1 MLSRSTIDAVNDLD
15 LVQVIAKFV
24 PDLKKA
30 GASYKAKSPFTEEKS
45 PSFTVSP
52 SKGCWKCFS
61 TGKGGANA
69 ISFVM
74 QKFNMTYPE
83 AIKELAST
91 FGIAVEFDDSARSK
105 EYQEKAEKIKT
116 LTEVNQVALEFFT
129 SEENLRLIP
138 VDKMRA
144 KPETYEKFALGFA
157 PDSWDALLKHLKA
170 EGFSE
175 ELIIQAGL
183 AKKNEKGKVF
193 DFFRGRIMFP
203 IFTDSNKLIGFSGR
217 NILEAPAGKTIP
229 KILNTAE
236 TEAYSKGNSLLG
248 IHLAKQSMREMG
260 FAVKVEGNFDVTSLH
275 SVGLTNTVAHLGS
288 AFTKEQIEIVK
299 KYTDTILIFADRDK
313 AGLSAVR
320 NQAAD
325 ILEAGMKVYLFI
337 PYPITEEQLQNDA
350 QAILEKKIFKI
361 DPDDFVNSKI
371 WNIDKKKNEFL
382 ELIEESK
389 TDAVEWLV
397 NSFYAEAKTTID
409 KTNAERQTVELLSVI
424 ADAQLRNSYVKLF
437 AKEYKIERKSVEETV
452 KNNLIAKAKEN
463 MDEVDGFVLPRHLSK
478 DEIQDFSEF
487 GFYKEEDPKK
497 IGYYFP
503 RGNSFKDFERVTNF
517 IIKPVFQVGSKDDS
531 DRIIEIQ
538 NPHKK
543 TIIEI
548 KNKQWLSLQGF
559 REAVANH
566 GNFWFKGSAF
576 QHQNF
581 YIKYMSKFLY
591 CQPLTTLGWQ
601 PDNKFYAFAD
611 GIAYDKNF
619 KRIDEYGLIE
629 KNGEKYFLP
638 AFSKINTVFKN
649 DQDDYVADRYLKY
662 NFNEEVNYNLWSKQI
677 QKVYGNNG
685 VITSLY
691 MIACCFRDVI
701 YQSTNVFPLLFFVGQ
716 PQTGKS
722 TCARSLSRVFC
733 FNQPEFNLNSGT
745 VNGFQRR
752 ISRVRNS
759 FVWLDEYTN
768 DLDDKRFQALK
779 SLFDGVGAEKAIMS
793 NDNRTKQVLINS
805 GAGIS
810 GQHYPTRDEN
820 SLLLRTVLLEFTKKQ
835 EEFTQE
841 EVDEY
846 NILNAWQKKGLSN
859 LILEVISWR
868 DYFEDQWQTEFD
880 EVSRKMK
887 IDLAAISYEGRT
899 LQSLSILVTVLKI
912 MGSKIDI
919 PMDYQETFELCKEW
933 IINQSSIASDTN
945 ILNSFWKMLEFLS
958 FDNILKNNE
967 DYKVVNCASINVR
980 GKDDQDHTITFP
992 QNKNVLFIRFQRVYP
1007 KYAEYHRKQTGENGH
1022 AETSLKSYMKSDKK
1036 SFLGNVKTVNFENGK
1051 TSAYAFDFDKLN
1063 LSLKDVVIGA
1073 FSPAVE
1079 THYTPAIVN
1088 ANKEDD
1094 TPF

>member
-83 AIKELAST
+83 AVKELAST

-116 LTEVNQVALEFFT
+116 LTEVNQAALEFFT

-170 EGFSE
+170 AGFSE

-275 SVGLTNTVAHLGS
+275 EIGLTNTVAPLGT
-288 AFTKEQIEIVK
+288 AFTVDQMDLIR
-299 KYTDTILIFADRDK
+299 KYCDTLMLFVDNDK
-313 AGLSAVR
+313 AGLNSIKKDTVAC
-320 NQAAD
+320 
-325 ILEAGMKVYLFI
+325 LENSLKVYLFI
-337 PYPITEEQLQNDA
+337 PYQEGM
-350 QAILEKKIFKI
+350 
-361 DPDDFVNSKI
+361 DPDDLVRSIQPSDFKQLKKEI
-371 WNIDKKKNEFL
+371 IDRKM
-382 ELIEESK
+382 
-389 TDAVEWLV
+389 DAVEYLV
-397 NSFYAEAKTTID
+397 QQIYSEAKTTIE
-409 KTNAERQTVELLSVI
+409 KNNAEIQTAEILAVI
-424 ADAQLRNSYVKLF
+424 PDAQLRNSYVKLF
-437 AKEYKIERKSVEETV
+437 AKEYKLDRKTVEEKV
-452 KNNLIAKAKEN
+452 KVNLAQKAAQN
-463 MDEVDGFVLPRHLSK
+463 QDEVDGFVLPRHLSK

-919 PMDYQETFELCKEW
+919 PMDYKETFELCKEW

-967 DYKVVNCASINVR
+967 DYKVVNCSSIDVR
-980 GKDDQDHTITFP
+980 GKDDQVHTITFP

>member
-1 MLSRSTIDAVNDLD
+1 MLSKSTIDAVNDLD

-83 AIKELAST
+83 AVKELAST

-116 LTEVNQVALEFFT
+116 LTEVNQAALEFFT

-275 SVGLTNTVAHLGS
+275 EIGLTNTVAPLGT
-288 AFTKEQIEIVK
+288 AFTVDQMDLIR
-299 KYTDTILIFADRDK
+299 KYCDTLMLFVDNDK
-313 AGLSAVR
+313 AGLNSIKKDTIAC
-320 NQAAD
+320 
-325 ILEAGMKVYLFI
+325 LENSLKVYLFI
-337 PYPITEEQLQNDA
+337 PEA
-350 QAILEKKIFKI
+350 QGM
-361 DPDDFVNSKI
+361 DPDDLVKSYQPS
-371 WNIDKKKNEFL
+371 EFKAL
-382 ELIEESK
+382 KSQILESK
-389 TDAVEWLV
+389 MDAVEYLV
-397 NSFYAEAKTTID
+397 QQIYSEAKTTIE
-409 KTNAERQTVELLSVI
+409 KNNAEIQAAEILAVI
-424 ADAQLRNSYVKLF
+424 PDAQLRNSYVKLF
-437 AKEYKIERKSVEETV
+437 AKEYKLDRKTVEEKV
-452 KNNLIAKAKEN
+452 KVNLAQKAAQN
-463 MDEVDGFVLPRHLSK
+463 QDEVDGFVLPRHLSK

-733 FNQPEFNLNSGT
+733 YNQPEFNLNSGT

-967 DYKVVNCASINVR
+967 DYKVVNCSSINVR

>member
-83 AIKELAST
+83 AVKELAST

-116 LTEVNQVALEFFT
+116 LTEVNQAALEFFT

-157 PDSWDALLKHLKA
+157 TDSWDALLKHLKA

-217 NILEAPAGKTIP
+217 NILEASAGKTIP

-275 SVGLTNTVAHLGS
+275 EIGLTNTVAPLGT
-288 AFTKEQIEIVK
+288 AFTVEQMDLIR
-299 KYTDTILIFADRDK
+299 KYCDTLMLFVDNDK
-313 AGLSAVR
+313 AGLNSIKKDTIAC
-320 NQAAD
+320 
-325 ILEAGMKVYLFI
+325 LENSLKVYLFI
-337 PYPITEEQLQNDA
+337 PEA
-350 QAILEKKIFKI
+350 QGM
-361 DPDDFVNSKI
+361 DPDDLVKSYQPS
-371 WNIDKKKNEFL
+371 EFKAL
-382 ELIEESK
+382 KSQILESK
-389 TDAVEWLV
+389 MDAVEYLV
-397 NSFYAEAKTTID
+397 QQIYSEAKTTIE
-409 KTNAERQTVELLSVI
+409 KNNAEIQAAEILAVI
-424 ADAQLRNSYVKLF
+424 PDAQLRNSYVKLF
-437 AKEYKIERKSVEETV
+437 AKEYKLDRKTVEEKV
-452 KNNLIAKAKEN
+452 KVNLAQKAAQN
-463 MDEVDGFVLPRHLSK
+463 QDEVDGFVLPRHLSK

-591 CQPLTTLGWQ
+591 CQPLSTLGWQ

-733 FNQPEFNLNSGT
+733 YNQPEFNLNSGT

-887 IDLAAISYEGRT
+887 IDLASISYEGRT

-919 PMDYQETFELCKEW
+919 PMDYQETFELCKQW

-1073 FSPAVE
+1073 FSPAQE
-1079 THYTPAIVN
+1079 MNYTPAIIN

-1094 TPF
+1094 DPF

>member
-15 LVQVIAKFV
+15 LVQAISKFV
-24 PDLKKA
+24 PDLRKS
-30 GASYKAKSPFTEEKS
+30 GASFKAKSPFTAEKS

-74 QKFNMTYPE
+74 QKFSMTYPE
-83 AIKELAST
+83 AVKELAST

-105 EYQEKAEKIKT
+105 EYQEKAERIKT
-116 LTEVNQVALEFFT
+116 LTEVNQAALEFFT

-144 KPETYEKFALGFA
+144 KPETYQKFALGYA
-157 PDSWDALLKHLKA
+157 PDSWDALLKNLISL
-170 EGFSE
+170 GFSE
-175 ELIIQAGL
+175 ELIVQAGL

-203 IFTDSNKLIGFSGR
+203 IFTDSGKLIGFSGR

-275 SVGLTNTVAHLGS
+275 EIGFSNTIAPLGT
-288 AFTKEQIEIVK
+288 AFTVDQMEIIR
-299 KYTDTILIFADRDK
+299 KYCDTLMLFVDNDK
-313 AGLSAVR
+313 AGLNSIRKDTIAC
-320 NQAAD
+320 
-325 ILEAGMKVYLFI
+325 LENNLKVYLFI
-337 PYPITEEQLQNDA
+337 PEA
-350 QAILEKKIFKI
+350 QGM
-361 DPDDFVNSKI
+361 DPDDLVKTYQPSEYKALKNQILDSKM
-371 WNIDKKKNEFL
+371 
-382 ELIEESK
+382 
-389 TDAVEWLV
+389 DAVEYLV
-397 NSFYAEAKTTID
+397 QQIYSEAKTTIE
-409 KTNAERQTVELLSVI
+409 KNNAEIQAAEILAI
-424 ADAQLRNSYVKLF
+424 IPDAQLRNSYVKLF
-437 AKEYKIERKSVEETV
+437 AKEYKLDRKTVEEKV
-452 KNNLIAKAKEN
+452 KVNIAAKAAQN
-463 MDEVDGFVLPRHLSK
+463 QDEVDGFVLPRHLSK

-619 KRIDEYGLIE
+619 KRIDDYGLIE

-835 EEFTQE
+835 EEFTQA

-859 LILEVISWR
+859 LIMEVISWR

-912 MGSKIDI
+912 MGPKIDI
-919 PMDYQETFELCKEW
+919 PMDYNETFELCKEW

-967 DYKVVNCASINVR
+967 DYKVINCSSIDVR
-980 GKDDQDHTITFP
+980 GKDDKIHTITFP

-1036 SFLGNVKTVNFENGK
+1036 SFIGNVKTVDFENGK
-1051 TSAYAFDFDKLN
+1051 TSAYAFDFDALN

-1073 FSPAVE
+1073 FAPKPE
-1079 THYTPAIVN
+1079 TFYTPAITN

-1094 TPF
+1094 VPF

>member
-15 LVQVIAKFV
+15 LVQAISKFV
-24 PDLKKA
+24 PDLKKS
-30 GASYKAKSPFTEEKS
+30 GASFKAKSPFTEEKS

-74 QKFNMTYPE
+74 QKFSMTYPE
-83 AIKELAST
+83 AVKELAST

-105 EYQEKAEKIKT
+105 EYQEKAERIKT
-116 LTEVNQVALEFFT
+116 LTEVNQAALEFFT

-144 KPETYEKFALGFA
+144 KPETYQKFALGYA
-157 PDSWDALLKHLKA
+157 PDSWDALLKNLISL
-170 EGFSE
+170 GFSE

-203 IFTDSNKLIGFSGR
+203 IFTDSGKLIGFSGR

-275 SVGLTNTVAHLGS
+275 EIGFSNTIAPLGTAFSVD
-288 AFTKEQIEIVK
+288 QMEIIR
-299 KYTDTILIFADRDK
+299 KYCDTLMLFVDNDK
-313 AGLSAVR
+313 AGLNSIRKDTIAC
-320 NQAAD
+320 
-325 ILEAGMKVYLFI
+325 LENNLKVYLFI
-337 PYPITEEQLQNDA
+337 PEA
-350 QAILEKKIFKI
+350 QGM
-361 DPDDFVNSKI
+361 DPDDLVKTYQPSEYKQL
-371 WNIDKKKNEFL
+371 KNEIL
-382 ELIEESK
+382 DRK
-389 TDAVEWLV
+389 MDAVEYLV
-397 NSFYAEAKTTID
+397 QQIYSEAKTTIE
-409 KTNAERQTVELLSVI
+409 KNNAEIQAAEILAVI
-424 ADAQLRNSYVKLF
+424 PDAQLRNSYVKLF
-437 AKEYKIERKSVEETV
+437 AKEYKLDRKTVEEKV
-452 KNNLIAKAKEN
+452 KVNIAAKAAQN
-463 MDEVDGFVLPRHLSK
+463 QDEVDGFVLPRHLSK

-601 PDNKFYAFAD
+601 PDNKFYAFAN

-619 KRIDEYGLIE
+619 KHIDEYGLIE

-835 EEFTQE
+835 EEFTQA

-859 LILEVISWR
+859 LIMEVISWR

-887 IDLAAISYEGRT
+887 IDLASISYEGRT

-919 PMDYQETFELCKEW
+919 PMDYNETFELCKEW

-967 DYKVVNCASINVR
+967 DYKVINCSSIDVR
-980 GKDDQDHTITFP
+980 GKDDKIHTITFP

-1036 SFLGNVKTVNFENGK
+1036 SFIGNVKTVDFENGK
-1051 TSAYAFDFDKLN
+1051 TSAYAFDFDALN

-1073 FSPAVE
+1073 FSPKPE
-1079 THYTPAIVN
+1079 IFYTPAITN

-1094 TPF
+1094 EPF

>member
-83 AIKELAST
+83 AVKELAST
-91 FGIAVEFDDSARSK
+91 FGIAVEFDVSARSK

-116 LTEVNQVALEFFT
+116 LTEVNQAALEFFT

-275 SVGLTNTVAHLGS
+275 EIGLTNTVAPLGT
-288 AFTKEQIEIVK
+288 AFTVDQMDLIR
-299 KYTDTILIFADRDK
+299 KYCDTLMLFVDNDK
-313 AGLSAVR
+313 AGLNSIKKDTIAC
-320 NQAAD
+320 
-325 ILEAGMKVYLFI
+325 LENSLKVYLFI
-337 PYPITEEQLQNDA
+337 PYQEGM
-350 QAILEKKIFKI
+350 
-361 DPDDFVNSKI
+361 DPDDLVRSIQPSDFKQLKKEI
-371 WNIDKKKNEFL
+371 IDQKM
-382 ELIEESK
+382 
-389 TDAVEWLV
+389 DAVEYLV
-397 NSFYAEAKTTID
+397 QQIYSEAKTTIE
-409 KTNAERQTVELLSVI
+409 KNNAEIQAAEILAVI
-424 ADAQLRNSYVKLF
+424 PDAQLRNSYVKLF
-437 AKEYKIERKSVEETV
+437 AKEYKLDRKTVEEKV
-452 KNNLIAKAKEN
+452 KVNLAQKAAQN
-463 MDEVDGFVLPRHLSK
+463 QDEVDGFVLPRHLSK

-559 REAVANH
+559 REAVANN

-768 DLDDKRFQALK
+768 ALDDKRFQALK

-919 PMDYQETFELCKEW
+919 PMDYKETFELCKEW

-967 DYKVVNCASINVR
+967 DYKVVNCSSIDVR
-980 GKDDQDHTITFP
+980 GKDDQVHTITFP

-1022 AETSLKSYMKSDKK
+1022 PETSLKSYMKSDKK

-1063 LSLKDVVIGA
+1063 LSLKDVAIGA

>member
-15 LVQVIAKFV
+15 LVQAISKFV
-24 PDLKKA
+24 PDLRKS
-30 GASYKAKSPFTEEKS
+30 GASFKAKSPFREEKS

-74 QKFNMTYPE
+74 QKFSMTYPE
-83 AIKELAST
+83 AVKELASS

-105 EYQEKAEKIKT
+105 EYQEKAERIKT
-116 LTEVNQVALEFFT
+116 LTEVNQAALEFFT

-144 KPETYEKFALGFA
+144 KPETYQKFALGYA
-157 PDSWDALLKHLKA
+157 PDSWDALLKHLIAK
-170 EGFSE
+170 GFSE
-175 ELIIQAGL
+175 ELVIKAGL

-203 IFTDSNKLIGFSGR
+203 IFTDSGKLIGFSGR

-229 KILNTAE
+229 KILNTPE

-275 SVGLTNTVAHLGS
+275 EIGFENTIAPLGT
-288 AFTKEQIEIVK
+288 AFTVDQMDLIRKFC
-299 KYTDTILIFADRDK
+299 DTIMLFVDNDK
-313 AGLSAVR
+313 AGLASIRKDTIAC
-320 NQAAD
+320 
-325 ILEAGMKVYLFI
+325 LENNLKVYLFI
-337 PYPITEEQLQNDA
+337 PNEEGM
-350 QAILEKKIFKI
+350 
-361 DPDDFVNSKI
+361 DPDDLVRSVQPSEYKQLKREI
-371 WNIDKKKNEFL
+371 IDRKM
-382 ELIEESK
+382 
-389 TDAVEWLV
+389 DAVEYLV
-397 NSFYAEAKTTID
+397 NQIYSEARTTIE
-409 KTNAERQTVELLSVI
+409 KNNAEIQAAEILAVI
-424 ADAQLRNSYVKLF
+424 PDAQLRNSYVKLF
-437 AKEYKIERKSVEETV
+437 AKEYKLERKTVEEKV
-452 KNNLIAKAKEN
+452 KINIAAKAAQNEE
-463 MDEVDGFVLPRHLSK
+463 EVDGFVLPRHLSK

-619 KRIDEYGLIE
+619 KRIDDYGLIE

-835 EEFTQE
+835 EEFTQA

-859 LILEVISWR
+859 LIMEVISWR
-868 DYFEDQWQTEFD
+868 DYFEDQWQSEFD

-887 IDLAAISYEGRT
+887 IELAAISYEGRT
-899 LQSLSILVTVLKI
+899 LQSLSILLTVLKI

-919 PMDYQETFELCKEW
+919 PMDYPETFELCKEW

-958 FDNILKNNE
+958 FDGILKNNE
-967 DYKVVNCASINVR
+967 DYKVACVSSLKIR
-980 GKDDQDHTITFP
+980 GKDDKDTIVEFP
-992 QNKNVLFIRFQRVYP
+992 QNKNVLFIRFSRVYS
-1007 KYAEYHRKQTGENGH
+1007 KYAEHHRKQTGENGH

-1036 SFLGNVKTVNFENGK
+1036 SFLGNIKTVDFDNGK

-1063 LSLKDVVIGA
+1063 LSLKDVQIGA
-1073 FSPAVE
+1073 FSPVKE
-1079 THYTPAIVN
+1079 DYYTPAIVN
-1088 ANKEDD
+1088 SNKESDD
-1094 TPF
+1094 PF

>member
-1 MLSRSTIDAVNDLD
+1 MLSRTTIDAVNDLD
-15 LVQVIAKFV
+15 LVQVISKFV
-24 PDLKKA
+24 PELKKS
-30 GASYKAKSPFTEEKS
+30 GSSFKAKSPFTEEKS
-45 PSFTVSP
+45 ASFNVSP
-52 SKGCWKCFS
+52 SKNLWKCFS
-61 TGKGGANA
+61 TGKGGANG

-74 QKFNMTYPE
+74 QKFSMSYPE
-83 AIKELAST
+83 AIKEIASS
-91 FGIAVEFDDSARSK
+91 FGIAVEFDDSPRSK
-105 EYQEKAEKIKT
+105 EYQEKTERIKT
-116 LTEVNQVALEFFT
+116 LTEVNQAALEFFT
-129 SEENLRLIP
+129 SEENLALIA

-144 KPETYEKFALGFA
+144 KPETYQKFALGYA
-157 PDSWDALLKHLKA
+157 PDSFDALQKNLKA
-170 EGFSE
+170 QGFSE
-175 ELIIQAGL
+175 DIIIKAGL
-183 AKKNEKGKVF
+183 AKKSDNGKVY

-203 IFTDSNKLIGFSGR
+203 IFTDSGKLIGFSGR
-217 NILEAPAGKTIP
+217 NIIEPAPGKTIP

-236 TEAYSKGNSLLG
+236 TEAYSKSNSLLG
-248 IHLAKQSMREMG
+248 IHLAKFSMREMG

-275 SVGLTNTVAHLGS
+275 EIGFSNTIAPLGT
-288 AFTKEQIEIVK
+288 AFTVDQMQMIR
-299 KYTDTILIFADRDK
+299 KYCDTVMLFVDNDK
-313 AGLSAVR
+313 AGLASIKKDTIAC
-320 NQAAD
+320 
-325 ILEAGMKVYLFI
+325 LENELKVYLFI
-337 PYPITEEQLQNDA
+337 PEA
-350 QAILEKKIFKI
+350 QGM
-361 DPDDFVNSKI
+361 DPDDLVKSRQPSEYKALKSEI
-371 WNIDKKKNEFL
+371 L
-382 ELIEESK
+382 EGK
-389 TDAVEWLV
+389 VDAVEYLV
-397 NSFYAEAKTTID
+397 KQIYSEAKTTIE
-409 KTNAERQTVELLSVI
+409 KTNAEIQAAEIVAVI
-424 ADAQLRNSYVKLF
+424 TDAQLRNSYVKLF
-437 AKEYKIERKSVEETV
+437 AKEYKLERKTVEEKV
-452 KNNLIAKAKEN
+452 KLNLTQKAAQNQE
-463 MDEVDGFVLPRHLSK
+463 DVDGFVLPRHLSK

-487 GFYKEEDPKK
+487 GFYSETDPKK

-503 RGNSFKDFERVTNF
+503 KGNSFKDFERVTNF

-619 KRIDEYGLIE
+619 KRIDDYGLIE

-662 NFNEEVNYNLWSKQI
+662 NFNEEVNYKLWSEQI

-685 VITSLY
+685 IITSLY

-835 EEFTQE
+835 EEFTQA
-841 EVDEY
+841 EVDQY
-846 NILNAWQKKGLSN
+846 NILNGWQKKGLSN
-859 LILEVISWR
+859 LILEVVSWR

-880 EVSRKMK
+880 EVSRRMK
-887 IDLAAISYEGRT
+887 IELAAISYEGRT

-919 PMDYQETFELCKEW
+919 PMDYEEVFEICKEW

-958 FDNILKNNE
+958 FDGILKNNE
-967 DYKVVNCASINVR
+967 DYKVACVSSLKVR
-980 GKDDQDHTITFP
+980 GKDDKDVVIEFP
-992 QNKNVLFIRFQRVYP
+992 QNKNVLFVRFQRVFP
-1007 KYAEYHRKQTGENGH
+1007 KYSEHHRKQTGENGH

-1036 SFLGNVKTVNFENGK
+1036 SFIGNVKTVEFDNGK

-1063 LSLKDVVIGA
+1063 LSLKDVVTGS
-1073 FSPAVE
+1073 FSPVQESA
-1079 THYTPAIVN
+1079 YTPAIMN

-1094 TPF
+1094 DPF

>member
-83 AIKELAST
+83 AVKELAST

-116 LTEVNQVALEFFT
+116 LTEVNQAALEFFT

-236 TEAYSKGNSLLG
+236 TEAYSKGNSLLA

-275 SVGLTNTVAHLGS
+275 EIGLTNTVAPLGT
-288 AFTKEQIEIVK
+288 AFTVDQMDLIR
-299 KYTDTILIFADRDK
+299 KYCDTLMLFVDNDK
-313 AGLSAVR
+313 AGLNSIKKDTIAC
-320 NQAAD
+320 
-325 ILEAGMKVYLFI
+325 LENSLKVYLFI
-337 PYPITEEQLQNDA
+337 PEA
-350 QAILEKKIFKI
+350 QGM
-361 DPDDFVNSKI
+361 DPDDLVKSYQPS
-371 WNIDKKKNEFL
+371 EFKAL
-382 ELIEESK
+382 KSQILESK
-389 TDAVEWLV
+389 MDAVEYLV
-397 NSFYAEAKTTID
+397 QQIYSEAKTTIE
-409 KTNAERQTVELLSVI
+409 KNNAEIQAAEILAVI
-424 ADAQLRNSYVKLF
+424 PDAQLRNSYVKLF
-437 AKEYKIERKSVEETV
+437 AKEYKLDRKTVEEKV
-452 KNNLIAKAKEN
+452 KVNLAQKAAQN
-463 MDEVDGFVLPRHLSK
+463 QDEVDGFVLPRHLSK

-619 KRIDEYGLIE
+619 KRIDDYGLIE

-662 NFNEEVNYNLWSKQI
+662 NFNEEVNYNLWSNQI

-868 DYFEDQWQTEFD
+868 DYFEDQWQSEFD